1 MIIKLLLRRA
11 EASMGGVGA
20 SEEEEESHLLKEKRS
35 SSLKTETYSKIWQ
48 RRSVWIRHS
57 ALHSFE
63 IRNVEFWSGWRQQRP
78 SSADAAVSEEKN
90 SKESP
95 ASTGVVDKTAVRRR
109 NFPQLVSFI
118 RSLPLIY
125 STHLVMNRPNNQI

>member
-1 MIIKLLLRRA
+1 MARLGN
-11 EASMGGVGA
+11 ASDFVQFGETADGRLGA
-20 SEEEEESHLLKEKRS
+20 DLVEELDAVADDGHVDRDGAVDAAQAPL
-35 SSLKTETYSKIWQ
+35 
-48 RRSVWIRHS
+48 
-57 ALHSFE
+57 A
-63 IRNVEFWSGWRQQRP
+63 
-78 SSADAAVSEEKN
+78 ADAAVSEEKN